1 VSEYGLT
8 AKQLA
13 EFCAS
18 PPEPEEDEELDEELE
33 EEELGEEPE
42 GDEEPAVTP
51 DLGTIGQNLFYS
63 FLPDSP
69 DACISIFDTGGWP
82 KDPDFPRKDVTFQF
96 RIRGTTYD
104 EAQALAKKLHDY
116 FCPGGIPKK
125 CFNIGS
131 FFIQLVLPMQPVP
144 YYMGRDENGRD
155 EFTWNMTFIIR

>member
-1 VSEYGLT
+1 MSEYGLT

-18 PPEPEEDEELDEELE
+18 PAEQEEDEKLE
-33 EEELGEEPE
+33 EEELKGEELGEDEEPE
-42 GDEEPAVTP
+42 TTP

-69 DACISIFDTGGWP
+69 DTCVSVFDTGGWS
-82 KDPDFPRKDVTFQF
+82 KDPDLPRKDVTFQF

-116 FCPGGIPKK
+116 FCPSGIPKK

-131 FFIQLVLPMQPVP
+131 FFIQLAQPLQPVP
-144 YYMGRDENGRD
+144 YHMGRDDNGRD
-155 EFTWNMTFIIR
+155 ELVWNMTFIIR